1 MTSNGTKKPKERLNM
16 KQYWKMKEFGWVWCE
31 LYILWRTI
39 IRSIP
44 FHFIPWLEKEY
55 GFDTGTQKNERW
67 YFFYT
72 PSSLCLLRQLE
83 FQPNWVANPQNMK
96 CCDFWIVQNSSL
108 IFVSFIHSSWAKQKL
123 YTRKIAYCKEA
134 SFPLQI
140 LLHSKKVRYAFVTI
154 MTIRKLSSLRNLWRY
169 AWKQSKEN
177 RFPHSRKFRLF
188 PYSQSS

>member
-1 MTSNGTKKPKERLNM
+1 M

-55 GFDTGTQKNERW
+55 GFESSTQKKRAVI
-67 YFFYT
+67 
-72 PSSLCLLRQLE
+72 LL
-83 FQPNWVANPQNMK
+83 
-96 CCDFWIVQNSSL
+96 
-108 IFVSFIHSSWAKQKL
+108 L
-123 YTRKIAYCKEA
+123 YTFFTLSPKPTLVPTQLGSKSPKHEMLRFLDCTLFKSYFCFLHTLVMSETKPVHKEN
-134 SFPLQI
+134 SLLQRGI
-140 LLHSKKVRYAFVTI
+140 FSSTDFAEYQKVRYAFVTI